1 MSTRALIRLCLWAL
15 VVAAPWAA
23 PATASAQNREHQQ
36 LFADLRMLQEQ
47 TQQLRLSV
55 ASLAEALSALS
66 TRVDDQ
72 SGTTRKLFADQG
84 LSIGALTDSTRI
96 LREKLDATNVSLSKD
111 SHELETMRQELTA
124 QRTLLTQII
133 VLLTP
138 APAAVDPAAAAAAG
152 TNPATPPAATTAP
165 TVPPPPQN
173 PQRAFDS
180 AFGDYARGDFDM
192 AIRGFEYYVEKFP
205 TSPDAS
211 KARFHIGESYYSKGS
226 YKEAVAAYGQVITIH
241 KGTDWEPMALYKQGL
256 AYEQLGQTERAK
268 ANWELVR
275 RSFPESSA
283 FMLATQGLARII
295 K

>member
-1 MSTRALIRLCLWAL
+1 MSTRALTRLCLWAL

-23 PATASAQNREHQQ
+23 PTVASAQNREHQQ

-55 ASLAEALSALS
+55 ASLAGALSALS

-138 APAAVDPAAAAAAG
+138 APAAIDPAAAAG
-152 TNPATPPAATTAP
+152 TNPATPPAATVAP

-226 YKEAVAAYGQVITIH
+226 YKEAVGAYEQVITIH

>member
-1 MSTRALIRLCLWAL
+1 MSTRAATRLCLWAL
-15 VVAAPWAA
+15 LVTA

-36 LFADLRMLQEQ
+36 MFADLRMLQEQ
-47 TQQLRLSV
+47 TQQLRLAV
-55 ASLAEALSALS
+55 ASLAESLAASLPALNK
-66 TRVDDQ
+66 RVDDQ
-72 SGTTRKLFADQG
+72 SGVTRKLFADQG
-84 LSIGALTDSTRI
+84 LVIGALTDSARV
-96 LREKLDATNVSLSKD
+96 LREKMDATNVSLSKD

-124 QRTLLTQII
+124 QRTLLSQII
-133 VLLTP
+133 ALLTP
-138 APAAVDPAAAAAAG
+138 AVPVDPAAAAAGGDPAVPPVAG
-152 TNPATPPAATTAP
+152 ATPP

-173 PQRAFDS
+173 PDRAFNS
-180 AFGDYARGDFDM
+180 AFGDFARGDFDM
-192 AIRGFEYYVEKFP
+192 AIRGFEFFVEKFP

-226 YKEAVAAYGQVITIH
+226 YKEAVAAYEQVITIH

-275 RSFPESSA
+275 RSFPNSSA
-283 FMLATQGLARII
+283 FMLATQGLARIN

>member
-1 MSTRALIRLCLWAL
+1 MNTRAVTRLCLWAF
-15 VVAAPWAA
+15 VIAA
-23 PATASAQNREHQQ
+23 PAAASAQNREHQQ

-55 ASLAEALSALS
+55 AALAESLTTLAK
-66 TRVDDQ
+66 RVDDQ
-72 SGTTRKLFADQG
+72 GGATRKLFADQG
-84 LSIGALTDSTRI
+84 LVISALTDSARV

-124 QRTLLTQII
+124 QRVLLTQII
-133 VLLTP
+133 ALLTP
-138 APAAVDPAAAAAAG
+138 APAATDPAAASATVPTAPPAG
-152 TNPATPPAATTAP
+152 TAPPPA
-165 TVPPPPQN
+165 VPPPPQN

-180 AFGDYARGDFDM
+180 AFGDYARGDFEM

-226 YKEAVAAYGQVITIH
+226 YKEAVAAYEQVITIH

-275 RSFPESSA
+275 RSFPDSSA